1 MQLPRV
7 APQLAD
13 RLQQRKPAY
22 AMCSLFPIRFF
33 RLRHFNDRLSPPEP
47 PRHSRFRPAS
57 ATHARPTKLAG
68 EEGFEPP
75 LSVLETDGLPLNLLP
90 FTLRARQWRDRRV
103 YPKHRLPIRR
113 ACPKHQPTT
122 VCPPVRASSVGSS
135 P

>member
-13 RLQQRKPAY
+13 WLQQRKPAY

-33 RLRHFNDRLSPPEP
+33 RLRHFNDRLNPLEPRRP
-47 PRHSRFRPAS
+47 PRYSVRSRRMN
-57 ATHARPTKLAG
+57 LAG

-90 FTLRARQWRDRRV
+90 FTLRARQRRDRRV
-103 YPKHRLPIRR
+103 YPESP
-113 ACPKHQPTT
+113 
-122 VCPPVRASSVGSS
+122 PPVRRRLSAANLLPGRRRPVQQFQLLPSAS
-135 P
+135 

>member
-1 MQLPRV
+1 
-7 APQLAD
+7 
-13 RLQQRKPAY
+13 
-22 AMCSLFPIRFF
+22 MCSFFPIRFF
-33 RLRHFNDRLSPPEP
+33 RLRHFNDRLKPAELRYSV
-47 PRHSRFRPAS
+47 RSRRIN
-57 ATHARPTKLAG
+57 LAG

-113 ACPKHQPTT
+113 VYPKHRLPIRRACPKHQPTT